1 MSESERNL
9 TAQRIS
15 EGELRRYLLGKCS
28 AEESAEIERAAFQDN
43 GVSEA
48 FSVIEDELTED
59 YVCDQLNYL
68 DTALFEQ
75 KFLTNKQRREKV
87 RLQDRPEGSLESD
100 REDSKKSADPDKSD
114 KQKQIS
120 ARVLVTYGGWVLRPD
135 NACLPGCLQRTQRS
149 RGVRRAVILFCSVSA
164 VSNAPA
170 IYFSS
175 LCRFFL
181 TARSEICHMLRQ
193 TEERHC
199 RVLLTSGGA

>member
-87 RLQDRPEGSLESD
+87 RLQDRPEGSPESD

-114 KQKQIS
+114 KQKKCL
-120 ARVLVTYGGWVLRPD
+120 RVSW
-135 NACLPGCLQRTQRS
+135 
-149 RGVRRAVILFCSVSA
+149 
-164 VSNAPA
+164 
-170 IYFSS
+170 
-175 LCRFFL
+175 
-181 TARSEICHMLRQ
+181 
-193 TEERHC
+193 
-199 RVLLTSGGA
+199 